1 MFLFI
6 SKSTFIQKETFVEQP
21 NWQIYEQAILQTRG
35 KREWN
40 LVNTKKC
47 TILSRVQSYLDHV
60 IIWLCHHVIILLFSI
75 LVHMARLTNIIRLLG
90 AVQKWWWFFLSL
102 TPLGGYV
109 IFWLNPW
116 CFKLMTSFEDW
127 TDLNQKLSF
136 YSTARFRISI
146 FSMWYVAIWL
156 GCADLSLP

>member
-21 NWQIYEQAILQTRG
+21 NRQIYEQAIWQTRG

-75 LVHMARLTNIIRLLG
+75 LVHMARLANIIRLQE
-90 AVQKWWWFFLSL
+90 AVQKWWWLFLSL

-109 IFWLNPW
+109 SPS
-116 CFKLMTSFEDW
+116 SFGLTLGASNWWHHLRTGQTW
-127 TDLNQKLSF
+127 TKNYQF
-136 YSTARFRISI
+136 T
-146 FSMWYVAIWL
+146 V
-156 GCADLSLP
+156 LPGSE

>member
-1 MFLFI
+1 MKLAILIFQIKYQIIIITISFLVQMYAYVVRAILTLLVHEENRTHFSKIQNIDFCLLNIYKVFLFI

-75 LVHMARLTNIIRLLG
+75 LVHMARLANIIRL
-90 AVQKWWWFFLSL
+90 
-102 TPLGGYV
+102 
-109 IFWLNPW
+109 
-116 CFKLMTSFEDW
+116 
-127 TDLNQKLSF
+127 
-136 YSTARFRISI
+136 
-146 FSMWYVAIWL
+146 
-156 GCADLSLP
+156 

>member
-1 MFLFI
+1 MSGLFLLFWYMSKIGHIFQKSKNIDFCLLNIYKVFLFI

-21 NWQIYEQAILQTRG
+21 NRQIYEQAIWQTRG

-75 LVHMARLTNIIRLLG
+75 LVHMARLANIISTYE
-90 AVQKWWWFFLSL
+90 QDYQS
-102 TPLGGYV
+102 
-109 IFWLNPW
+109 
-116 CFKLMTSFEDW
+116 FKKTIEHK
-127 TDLNQKLSF
+127 TVV
-136 YSTARFRISI
+136 
-146 FSMWYVAIWL
+146 SM
-156 GCADLSLP
+156 CQ